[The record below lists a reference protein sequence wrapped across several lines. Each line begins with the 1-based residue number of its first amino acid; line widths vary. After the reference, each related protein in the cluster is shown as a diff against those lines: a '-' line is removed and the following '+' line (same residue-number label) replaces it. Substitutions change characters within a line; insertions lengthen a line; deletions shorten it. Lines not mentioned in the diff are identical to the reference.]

1 MACLCE
7 HAAVEQVIHTWTDTP
22 IGPLLLLRGR
32 KGLFGIHFAH
42 DGEPAPAPDQSRHDA
57 PAFRDAVEQ
66 LQAYFA
72 GTLRAFD
79 LELDLRGTPFQQ
91 QVWRAL
97 LEIPYGRTTTYG
109 ALAASI
115 GRASAVRAVGAA
127 NGANPIP
134 IVVPCHRVIGSGGS
148 LTGFGGGLPTK
159 KFLLDLEIFAGDLRL
174 AR

>member
-1 MACLCE
+1 ME
-7 HAAVEQVIHTWTDTP
+7 PVIHAWTKTP
-22 IGPLLLLRGR
+22 IGPLLLLRGG
-32 KGLFGIHFAH
+32 KGLFGIRFAQ
-42 DGEPAPAPDQSRHDA
+42 DGEPAPAPDGSRRDDRS
-57 PAFRDAVEQ
+57 FRDVSGQ
-66 LQAYFA
+66 LEAYFA
-72 GTLRAFD
+72 GSLRAFD

-115 GRASAVRAVGAA
+115 GRPAAVRAVGAA

-148 LTGFGGGLPTK
+148 LTGFGGGLPAK
-159 KFLLDLEIFAGDLRL
+159 KFLLDLETWTGDLRL
-174 AR
+174 VR